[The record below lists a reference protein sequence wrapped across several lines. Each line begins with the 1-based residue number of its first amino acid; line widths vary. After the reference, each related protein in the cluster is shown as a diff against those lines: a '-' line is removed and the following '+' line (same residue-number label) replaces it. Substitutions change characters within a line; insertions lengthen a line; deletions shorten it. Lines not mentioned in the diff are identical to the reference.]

1 MANFNDLTIGNFY
14 LVVEN
19 EGEQIALLEPLMHT
33 DNAVLLMHHDD
44 YETSI
49 WRKKNDSIFEIVDEL
64 SMDQLDNY
72 DALFEEE
79 DEEDDDVPKIKSKST
94 KTKRKQP
101 KRAVKKA
108 FELPVKEEAE
118 ENIYLDC
125 TSELSEESYIE

>member
-1 MANFNDLTIGNFY
+1 MSNFKKKLIMANFNDLTIGNFY
-14 LVVEN
+14 LVAEN

-72 DALFEEE
+72 DALFEDE
-79 DEEDDDVPKIKSKST
+79 DEEDDD
-94 KTKRKQP
+94 
-101 KRAVKKA
+101 
-108 FELPVKEEAE
+108 FEEEASTSE
-118 ENIYLDC
+118 EN
-125 TSELSEESYIE
+125 

>member
-14 LVVEN
+14 LVAEN

-64 SMDQLDNY
+64 TMNQLDNY
-72 DALFEEE
+72 DALFEDE
-79 DEEDDDVPKIKSKST
+79 DEEDDDFEEESST
-94 KTKRKQP
+94 S
-101 KRAVKKA
+101 
-108 FELPVKEEAE
+108 E
-118 ENIYLDC
+118 EN
-125 TSELSEESYIE
+125 

>member
-1 MANFNDLTIGNFY
+1 
-14 LVVEN
+14 
-19 EGEQIALLEPLMHT
+19 MHT

-79 DEEDDDVPKIKSKST
+79 DEEDED
-94 KTKRKQP
+94 
-101 KRAVKKA
+101 
-108 FELPVKEEAE
+108 FEEEGTSE
-118 ENIYLDC
+118 EN
-125 TSELSEESYIE
+125 

>member
-14 LVVEN
+14 LVAEN

-64 SMDQLDNY
+64 TMDQLDNY

-79 DEEDDDVPKIKSKST
+79 DEEDEDI
-94 KTKRKQP
+94 
-101 KRAVKKA
+101 
-108 FELPVKEEAE
+108 EEEGNSE
-118 ENIYLDC
+118 EN
-125 TSELSEESYIE
+125 

>member
-79 DEEDDDVPKIKSKST
+79 DEEDED
-94 KTKRKQP
+94 
-101 KRAVKKA
+101 
-108 FELPVKEEAE
+108 FEEEGTSE
-118 ENIYLDC
+118 EN
-125 TSELSEESYIE
+125 

>member
-14 LVVEN
+14 LVAEN

-72 DALFEEE
+72 DALFEDE
-79 DEEDDDVPKIKSKST
+79 DEEDDD
-94 KTKRKQP
+94 
-101 KRAVKKA
+101 
-108 FELPVKEEAE
+108 FEEEASTSE
-118 ENIYLDC
+118 EN
-125 TSELSEESYIE
+125 

>member
-79 DEEDDDVPKIKSKST
+79 DEEDEDFEEEGTSK
-94 KTKRKQP
+94 
-101 KRAVKKA
+101 
-108 FELPVKEEAE
+108 
-118 ENIYLDC
+118 EN
-125 TSELSEESYIE
+125 

>member
-49 WRKKNDSIFEIVDEL
+49 WRKKNDSIFEIVVEL

-79 DEEDDDVPKIKSKST
+79 DEEDED
-94 KTKRKQP
+94 
-101 KRAVKKA
+101 
-108 FELPVKEEAE
+108 FEEEGTSE
-118 ENIYLDC
+118 EN
-125 TSELSEESYIE
+125 

>member
-14 LVVEN
+14 LVAEN

-79 DEEDDDVPKIKSKST
+79 DEEDED
-94 KTKRKQP
+94 
-101 KRAVKKA
+101 
-108 FELPVKEEAE
+108 FEEEGTSE
-118 ENIYLDC
+118 EN
-125 TSELSEESYIE
+125 

>member
-14 LVVEN
+14 LVAEN

-64 SMDQLDNY
+64 TMDQLDNY
-72 DALFEEE
+72 DALFEDE
-79 DEEDDDVPKIKSKST
+79 DEDDDD
-94 KTKRKQP
+94 
-101 KRAVKKA
+101 
-108 FELPVKEEAE
+108 FEEEASNSE
-118 ENIYLDC
+118 EN
-125 TSELSEESYIE
+125 

>member
-14 LVVEN
+14 LVAEN

-72 DALFEEE
+72 DALFEDE
-79 DEEDDDVPKIKSKST
+79 DEEDED
-94 KTKRKQP
+94 
-101 KRAVKKA
+101 
-108 FELPVKEEAE
+108 FEEEGTSE
-118 ENIYLDC
+118 EN
-125 TSELSEESYIE
+125 

>member
-1 MANFNDLTIGNFY
+1 MTNFNDLTIGNFY

-49 WRKKNDSIFEIVDEL
+49 WRKKNDAIFEIVDEL
-64 SMDQLDNY
+64 TIDQLDNY

-79 DEEDDDVPKIKSKST
+79 DDDDD
-94 KTKRKQP
+94 
-101 KRAVKKA
+101 
-108 FELPVKEEAE
+108 FELEETDSE
-118 ENIYLDC
+118 EN
-125 TSELSEESYIE
+125 

>member
-1 MANFNDLTIGNFY
+1 MANFTDLTIGNFY

-79 DEEDDDVPKIKSKST
+79 DEEDED
-94 KTKRKQP
+94 
-101 KRAVKKA
+101 
-108 FELPVKEEAE
+108 FEEEGTSE
-118 ENIYLDC
+118 EN
-125 TSELSEESYIE
+125 

>member
-1 MANFNDLTIGNFY
+1 MANLNDLTIGNFY

-79 DEEDDDVPKIKSKST
+79 DEEDED
-94 KTKRKQP
+94 
-101 KRAVKKA
+101 
-108 FELPVKEEAE
+108 FEEEGTSE
-118 ENIYLDC
+118 EN
-125 TSELSEESYIE
+125 

>member
-14 LVVEN
+14 LVAEN

-64 SMDQLDNY
+64 TMDQLDNY
-72 DALFEEE
+72 DALFEDE
-79 DEEDDDVPKIKSKST
+79 DEEDDDFEEESST
-94 KTKRKQP
+94 S
-101 KRAVKKA
+101 
-108 FELPVKEEAE
+108 E
-118 ENIYLDC
+118 EN
-125 TSELSEESYIE
+125 

>member
-79 DEEDDDVPKIKSKST
+79 DEEDED
-94 KTKRKQP
+94 
-101 KRAVKKA
+101 
-108 FELPVKEEAE
+108 FEEDGTSE
-118 ENIYLDC
+118 EN
-125 TSELSEESYIE
+125 